1 MNNNRDSLLKEVQMY
16 GFAAHECNLYLDCH
30 PDNRKALLKHAEM
43 VKKYNEAVAKYES
56 IYGPL
61 TANAANIP
69 CSHYCTCVIAV
80 GDCAII
86 SATHAAD
93 IIVAIKI

>member
-61 TANAANIP
+61 TANAANSQAGWDWVSGKWP
-69 CSHYCTCVIAV
+69 WQNY
-80 GDCAII
+80 GDMEAR
-86 SATHAAD
+86 
-93 IIVAIKI
+93 